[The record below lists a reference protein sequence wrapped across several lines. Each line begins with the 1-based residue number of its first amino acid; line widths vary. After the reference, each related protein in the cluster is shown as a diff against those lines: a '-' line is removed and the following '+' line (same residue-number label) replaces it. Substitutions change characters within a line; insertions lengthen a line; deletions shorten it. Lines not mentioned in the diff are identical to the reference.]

1 MPGLDTNLH
10 LDMYREYREKNS
22 LFRRLRRAAREIT
35 SPPKLYGMEWGD
47 PETIRPLGFIRD
59 RYLMP
64 YVNPM
69 HTAAE
74 IGPGGGRW
82 TQYLIPFRQL
92 YLIDYHR
99 ELLQE
104 ARRRFSRPNIRFIK
118 NSGCDFPGIEDSA
131 LDFVFSFGCFVHLD
145 LDLIT
150 RYLSEMRRVLKR
162 GGNAVI
168 HYSDQNK
175 IMAQV
180 NLSFSKNTPEQMRA
194 MVRAAG
200 FVILEEDLTT
210 MWHSS
215 IVRFTH

>member
-10 LDMYREYREKNS
+10 LDMYRAYREKHS
-22 LFRRLRRAAREIT
+22 WLRRLRRAAREVT
-35 SPPKLYGMEWGD
+35 SPRKLYGMEWGD
-47 PETIRPLGFIRD
+47 PEIVRPLGFIRD
-59 RYLMP
+59 RYLLP

-69 HTAAE
+69 HIAAE

-82 TQYLIPFRQL
+82 TQYLTAFRQL
-92 YLIDYHR
+92 YLVDYHG

-104 ARRRFSRPNIRFIK
+104 AGRRFHGPNITFVK
-118 NSGCDFPGIEDSA
+118 NNGCDLPGIEDSA

-145 LDLIT
+145 ADLIK
-150 RYLSEMRRVLKR
+150 RYLSEMHRVLKR

-180 NLSFSKNTPEQMRA
+180 NPSFSKNTPEQMRA

-215 IVRFTH
+215 IIRFTH

>member
-1 MPGLDTNLH
+1 MPNLDTKIH
-10 LDMYREYREKNS
+10 LDMHRQYKERNS
-22 LFRRLRRAAREIT
+22 WYRRLRRAAREIT
-35 SPPKLYGMEWGD
+35 SPRTIYGMEWGD
-47 PETIRPLGFIRD
+47 PETVRPLGFIRD
-59 RYLMP
+59 RYVLP

-82 TQYLIPFRQL
+82 TRYLIPFQQL
-92 YLIDYHR
+92 YLIDYHG

-104 ARRRFSRPNIRFIK
+104 ARRNFNRPNITFIK
-118 NSGCDFPGIEDSA
+118 NNGCDFPGIQDSA

-145 LDLIT
+145 ADLIT
-150 RYLSEMRRVLKR
+150 RYLTEIRRVLKR

-180 NLSFSKNTPEQMRA
+180 NPGFSKNTPEQMRA
-194 MVRAAG
+194 MVRTAG

-210 MWHSS
+210 MWHSG
-215 IVRFTH
+215 IIRFTR